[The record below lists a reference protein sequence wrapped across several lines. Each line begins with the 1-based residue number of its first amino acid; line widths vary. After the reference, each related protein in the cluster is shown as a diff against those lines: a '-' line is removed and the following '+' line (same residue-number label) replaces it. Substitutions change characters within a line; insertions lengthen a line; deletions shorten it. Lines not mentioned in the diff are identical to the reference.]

1 MRPAIRPARGVGG
14 LDARLPLGRLIAR
27 MIVATKAKPIARSF
41 RRALRRLAQRWR
53 RGLRAALDDARD
65 RGFRVVPICPFV
77 EAYVRRHPEDADPVV
92 ADPAR
97 SQ

>member
-1 MRPAIRPARGVGG
+1 
-14 LDARLPLGRLIAR
+14 

-53 RGLRAALDDARD
+53 RGLGAALVRAALDDARD

>member
-1 MRPAIRPARGVGG
+1 
-14 LDARLPLGRLIAR
+14 

-41 RRALRRLAQRWR
+41 RRALRRLEQRWR
-53 RGLRAALDDARD
+53 RGLGAALVRAALDDARD

-77 EAYVRRHPEDADPVV
+77 EAYVRRHPEDADLVV